1 MASPRGDGLGEKVD
15 WSLSSQRT
23 EGKRAGGGEEGIVS
37 KTLPL
42 FTVAV
47 SKQNTL
53 LFSESPSIAG
63 LEALRGSEE
72 DGHSL

>member
-1 MASPRGDGLGEKVD
+1 MKGDR
-15 WSLSSQRT
+15 SLQPENT
-23 EGKRAGGGEEGIVS
+23 EGKRAGVGQEGIVS
-37 KTLPL
+37 KTLLL
-42 FTVAV
+42 FSVAV

-53 LFSESPSIAG
+53 LFSESTSIAG